1 MAHVRVTLSRDML
14 QALLGNLLDVQ
25 SPASEYVVESEIDG
39 EDEITRIINLA
50 SGDVFE
56 QTVQKQKASIMIKP
70 ECKIYEFPKKYDV
83 SDENM
88 DESSDGKKQE

>member
-56 QTVQKQKASIMIKP
+56 QTVQKQKASIMLKP
-70 ECKIYEFPKKYDV
+70 ECKIYEFPNKDDK
-83 SDENM
+83 SG
-88 DESSDGKKQE
+88 DESIDSKKQE